1 MGFDMS
7 NLIMKR
13 RSIRNFKDVKLTEEE
28 IQE

>member
-13 RSIRNFKDVKLTEEE
+13 RSIRNFKDVKLTEITEKL
-28 IQE
+28 